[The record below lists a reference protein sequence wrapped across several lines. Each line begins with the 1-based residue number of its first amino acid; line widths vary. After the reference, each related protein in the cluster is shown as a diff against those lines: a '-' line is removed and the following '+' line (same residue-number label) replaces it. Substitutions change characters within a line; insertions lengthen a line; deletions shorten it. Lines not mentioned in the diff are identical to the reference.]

1 MFWFFGHE
9 TYGILTPRLGIE
21 LAPAALE
28 GSLNYRK
35 EVLTTKEALTW
46 IFKDANSQLL
56 RSSELESLEWVQQL
70 APDS

>member
-1 MFWFFGHE
+1 MWDLNFP
-9 TYGILTPRLGIE
+9 TE

-28 GSLNYRK
+28 GSPNYLK
-35 EVLTTKEALTW
+35 EVLTTKEVLMS

-56 RSSELESLEWVQQL
+56 RSSELESLERVQHS